1 MMHPAVDSDLQAEWG
16 VGGEGGVVGVLCE
29 ILFGEAPIRGPITY

>member
-1 MMHPAVDSDLQAEWG
+1 MMHPAVDSDLQAE
-16 VGGEGGVVGVLCE
+16 GGRGVVGVLCE

>member
-1 MMHPAVDSDLQAEWG
+1 MMHPAVDSDLQAE
-16 VGGEGGVVGVLCE
+16 GGGGGGVVGVLCE

>member
-1 MMHPAVDSDLQAEWG
+1 MMHPAVGSDLQAEGGGGG
-16 VGGEGGVVGVLCE
+16 VGVVGVLCE

>member
-1 MMHPAVDSDLQAEWG
+1 MMHPAVDSDLQAE
-16 VGGEGGVVGVLCE
+16 GGGAGGVVGVLCE

>member
-1 MMHPAVDSDLQAEWG
+1 MMHPAVDSDLQAE
-16 VGGEGGVVGVLCE
+16 GGGGGGGVVGVLCE

>member
-1 MMHPAVDSDLQAEWG
+1 MMHPAVDSDLQAE
-16 VGGEGGVVGVLCE
+16 GGGGWVLGVLSE

>member
-1 MMHPAVDSDLQAEWG
+1 MMHPAVDSDLQAE
-16 VGGEGGVVGVLCE
+16 GGGGWVLGVLCE